1 MIHGPWFTTLNSVG
15 ALCLDILSITVR
27 ASTVRASHVG
37 QGHHHLPLNDKDGTL
52 RRSMT
57 LHSRDVQQNCSCE
70 V

>member
-1 MIHGPWFTTLNSVG
+1 MIHGPWFTTLHSVG
-15 ALCLDILSITVR
+15 ALCLDALSITIG
-27 ASTVRASHVG
+27 ASHVG
-37 QGHHHLPLNDKDGTL
+37 QGHHHLPLNNKDGPL